1 MTQRLPGLAETAIPD
16 THGVVVARVFN
27 AWGAAGLLL
36 YAAACT
42 GTIETN
48 KSSGDP
54 ANGASGYGSSAG
66 GAGGAGASSGGGGT
80 AGASG
85 GGGAGGSAGE
95 PAFVP
100 GQASL
105 RRLTREQYLAS
116 IESLLGDDVMLTTAL
131 EEDVAINGSVS
142 IGTSRSTI
150 SPHGTEKYE
159 SAAYELAAQAI
170 APERRGKLVACT
182 PAGMVDAACT
192 EDFVRS
198 FGRRAFRRP
207 LSDAELARYVA
218 LAGEAATELGGFWSG
233 IEFAVAG
240 FLQSPNF
247 LFRSELGEPDPADP
261 TRRRFTGYE
270 MASRLSFFFWNT
282 TPDDA
287 LLDAAEAGE
296 LLTLVGIE
304 EQATRLA
311 ADPRARLALDIFH
324 AERLALDELDAMA
337 KDVTLFPS
345 AGPEL
350 AEAMRQDILRTIEY
364 VTIDGDYRDLFSTN
378 VVFADEALAEV
389 YGVDPSSGDTPSSL
403 PAGGARTG
411 LLGKPGLLAM
421 NAHSRET
428 SPTRRGKFVRERV
441 LCQDI
446 PAPPPNVVTT
456 LPEPDPNAATMRDRL
471 KLHASTP
478 ACAGCHTK
486 TDPIGL
492 AFEHFDALGGFRENH
507 DGHALDVTGELDGTA
522 FEDARALSML
532 IRERPETTDCV
543 VRQMYRY
550 ANARVEKGG
559 EDAAISALNGAFA
572 ASGYRLTSLMTSIAT
587 SDGFRYA
594 GLPIDDVG
602 AMP

>member
-1 MTQRLPGLAETAIPD
+1 MTRSLAGLAETARPD
-16 THGVVVARVFN
+16 THADVVVRVSY
-27 AWGAAGLLL
+27 AWGAAGLLM
-36 YAAACT
+36 AAACT
-42 GTIETN
+42 GTIASN
-48 KSSGDP
+48 KPISDDP
-54 ANGASGYGSSAG
+54 AGGASGQGGLAA
-66 GAGGAGASSGGGGT
+66 GAGGAGASSGSGSSGGAGGT
-80 AGASG
+80 AGT
-85 GGGAGGSAGE
+85 AGE
-95 PAFVP
+95 GAFVP
-100 GQASL
+100 GQAAL
-105 RRLTREQYLAS
+105 RRLTREQYVAS
-116 IESLLGDDVMLTTAL
+116 IHTLLGDDVAIETEL

-150 SPHGTEKYE
+150 SPHATEKYE
-159 SAAYELAAQAI
+159 TAAFELAAQAV
-170 APERRGKLVACT
+170 ASERRSKLIACA
-182 PAGMVDAACT
+182 PAGTVDDACT

-207 LSDAELARYVA
+207 LTDAEITRYVA
-218 LAGEAATELGGFWSG
+218 LASEAATELGDFWAG
-233 IEFAVAG
+233 IEFALAG

-261 TRRRFTGYE
+261 TRLRFTSYE
-270 MASRLSFFFWNT
+270 MASRLSFFFWNA

-296 LLTLVGIE
+296 LLTLVGVE

-311 ADPRARLALDIFH
+311 ADPRARGALDIFH
-324 AERLALDELDAMA
+324 AERLALEELDALA
-337 KDVTLFPS
+337 KDTTLFPS

-350 AEAMRQDILRTIEY
+350 AHAMREDILRTIEY

-378 VVFADEALAEV
+378 VVFAEGALAEL
-389 YGVDPSSGDTPSSL
+389 YGVEPSRGETPTAL
-403 PAGGARTG
+403 PAGGARVG

-471 KLHASTP
+471 KLHASVP

-492 AFEHFDALGGFRENH
+492 AFEHFDALGGFREND
-507 DGHALDVTGELDGTA
+507 DGHELDVTGELDGA
-522 FEDARALSML
+522 PFEDARELSML
-532 IRERPETTDCV
+532 VRERPEATDCV

-550 ANARVEKGG
+550 ANARVEKDG
-559 EDAAISALNGAFA
+559 EEAAIDALNSAFE
-572 ASGYRLTSLMTSIAT
+572 ASGYRLTSLMTAIAM

-594 GLPIDDVG
+594 GLPADGPGAG